1 MAKSISTMQLVD
13 SIEERLGRSI
23 NLEQANTSQLFKLLS
38 IGRADLKENLS
49 LIQEM
54 VKNKEGLKVEKSLQ
68 DKRQPPVHRH
78 VGQDL
83 TPAGRERVRNLVQ
96 AIEAKAQDGDI
107 PVGERDSGD
116 GTRAPTE
123 ELQRRTDI
131 GSSE

>member
-1 MAKSISTMQLVD
+1 ML
-13 SIEERLGRSI
+13 SIE
-23 NLEQANTSQLFKLLS
+23 
-38 IGRADLKENLS
+38 RADLTKNLS
-49 LIQEM
+49 FIQEM
-54 VKNKEGLKVEKSLQ
+54 IKNKEGLKVEESLQ

-96 AIEAKAQDGDI
+96 ALFAMAQDGDI

-123 ELQRRTDI
+123 EVERRTDV